1 MLQNLYWV
9 RLSGDKIT
17 QFYDHG
23 IQIPCSISSKDKF
36 YLRVSRYLDVINL
49 RYAFLEPSLV
59 TFASTSDISHT
70 YCPEIRFVGITFY
83 LYDVITLLW
92 LEGLFFLPLCAGC
105 ASNVC
110 HPFRVTKPSDSNFL
124 WHNWDWT
131 TFSTFHLFLWQI
143 LHRAMMMFSHICK
156 VQFYWPNL
164 SFDG

>member
-1 MLQNLYWV
+1 MLLTSFYCRESVAPFDRKLDNCASESLLSQVIRCQN
-9 RLSGDKIT
+9 IT
-17 QFYDHG
+17 LFNNHG

-49 RYAFLEPSLV
+49 RYAFLEPNLV
-59 TFASTSDISHT
+59 TFDSTSNISYT
-70 YCPEIRFVGITFY
+70 YCPEIRFLGITFY

-124 WHNWDWT
+124 WHN
-131 TFSTFHLFLWQI
+131 
-143 LHRAMMMFSHICK
+143 
-156 VQFYWPNL
+156 
-164 SFDG
+164 